1 MDTTTSRASSTDSSR
16 KRSAWSSKTASFRKF
31 VSSSEPSPRRA
42 SDCGILDWSAENP
55 VKCAR
60 PEGEGGRLMGTGRI
74 FGSIAIFA
82 SIVGLATWAGCGGS
96 SNSQGVSFRSLGFF
110 QNENGSVGESGT
122 CASLHDTTVIPPP
135 NPDGS
140 GLEGGFLGLQNSMI
154 AQGINVDHVNLSYH
168 VNGSGL
174 AIPSDVFALS
184 VRLGPADGAEAN
196 GPISFSQIVIV
207 SPAIMKFINDNASRL
222 PDLPFTLV

>member
-1 MDTTTSRASSTDSSR
+1 
-16 KRSAWSSKTASFRKF
+16 
-31 VSSSEPSPRRA
+31 
-42 SDCGILDWSAENP
+42 
-55 VKCAR
+55 
-60 PEGEGGRLMGTGRI
+60 MGTGRI

-82 SIVGLATWAGCGGS
+82 SIVALATWAGCGGS

-110 QNENGSVGESGT
+110 QDESGTVSESGT

-140 GLEGGFLGLQNSMI
+140 GLDGGFLGLQNSMI

-174 AIPSDVFALS
+174 AIPNDVFALS
-184 VRLGPADGAEAN
+184 VRLGPADGAEVNA
-196 GPISFSQIVIV
+196 PTSFSQIVIV
-207 SPAIMKFINDNASRL
+207 SPAIMKFINDNAGRL
-222 PDLPFTLV
+222 PDLPFTLVATATAVGTADSGDVFTTNRSNFNVVFSALSGGCGLPTPTPGESSQGGTGTGTGG